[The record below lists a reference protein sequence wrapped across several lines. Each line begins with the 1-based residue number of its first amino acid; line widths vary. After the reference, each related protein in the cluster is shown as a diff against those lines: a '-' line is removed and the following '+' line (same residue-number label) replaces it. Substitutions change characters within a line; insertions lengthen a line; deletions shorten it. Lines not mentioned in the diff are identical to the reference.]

1 MAQRLNAAARDAAL
15 NRISLVTAGVVALG
29 LAGTVGLGVAV
40 ASATPVKTSK
50 PVTNA
55 EAPAPLPDAQTGP
68 YDVTTPDVATVPA
81 VPPKGQAAPKNQAP
95 QKQAPK
101 AKAPA
106 PKPKPTTQPPVTSS
120 GGS

>member
-15 NRISLVTAGVVALG
+15 NRISLITAGVVALG
-29 LAGTVGLGVAV
+29 LAGTVSLGVAV
-40 ASATPVKTSK
+40 ASATPDKTSK

-55 EAPAPLPDAQTGP
+55 APLPEDETGS

-81 VPPKGQAAPKNQAP
+81 VPPKGQAAPKNP
-95 QKQAPK
+95 APK
-101 AKAPA
+101 TEAPKTKAPA